1 MKVRFHIHYH
11 TRWGEQIAVSGNCPA
26 LGNGSPGAALIMTH
40 TGDGHWTAEA
50 EIEAPASLSYSYLLM
65 CDGVSLPVRTEWGL
79 PRTIALQGSRCRSKT
94 GGTTVRPTPRST
106 PRCCATS
113 STGVRHTPATTWRA
127 TSP

>member
-26 LGNGSPGAALIMTH
+26 LGNGSPGAALLMTH

-79 PRTIALQGSRCRSKT
+79 PRTIALQGGPLSVEDRWHD
-94 GGTTVRPTPRST
+94 RPADAPST